1 MFELKSSVED
11 TCQSWCKPASR
22 TESQK
27 CENALRMI
35 KDAIRES
42 DELKGMDIQIIPK
55 GSYHN
60 NTNVRLNSDVDI
72 AVVLKKPFF
81 ADYPKDKG
89 DKDFGNASSSYKFS
103 DYRDAVER
111 ALHKKFGSENVNR
124 GNKAFDLH
132 SNSYRV
138 DADVVPCL
146 EHRRYK
152 DDGTY
157 TTGTAFDA
165 RFTGERV
172 ENYPV
177 QHYENGTNKNT
188 LTSRRY
194 KRVVRILKRLR
205 YKMKEDG
212 HEYETISSFLIECLV
227 WNVPNSYFR
236 NAKLSEDVEAAL
248 DFLIHNTSNLDLC
261 GKWGE
266 VSELL
271 YLFHS
276 GRKYTRTEVNDFLK
290 HAKTYLFN

>member
-1 MFELKSSVED
+1 MFELKSSIED
-11 TCQSWCKPASR
+11 TCKNWCKPASE
-22 TESQK
+22 TETQK

-42 DELKGMDIQIIPK
+42 DELREMNIHIIPK

-72 AVVLKKPFF
+72 AVVLKDTFY
-81 ADYPKDKG
+81 ADYPKEKS
-89 DKDFGNASSSYKFS
+89 KSDFGNMSSSYKFS
-103 DYRDAVER
+103 DYRDAIER
-111 ALHKKFGSENVNR
+111 ALHAKFGSENVNR

-146 EHRRYK
+146 EHRRYRE
-152 DDGTY
+152 DGTFI
-157 TTGTAFDA
+157 TGTAFDA
-165 RFTGERV
+165 RYTNERV
-172 ENYPV
+172 NNYPV
-177 QHYENGTNKNT
+177 QHYENGIRKNNITN
-188 LTSRRY
+188 RRY

-212 HEYETISSFLIECLV
+212 YEHETISSFLIECLV
-227 WNVPNSYFR
+227 WNVPNNYFGHV
-236 NAKLSEDVEAAL
+236 KLSDDVEGSL
-248 DFLIHNTSNLDLC
+248 EYLIYNTSNRDLC
-261 GKWGE
+261 GEWGE

-276 GRKYTRTEVNDFLK
+276 GRKYTLNQVHDFLK
-290 HAKTYLFN
+290 HAKAYLFN